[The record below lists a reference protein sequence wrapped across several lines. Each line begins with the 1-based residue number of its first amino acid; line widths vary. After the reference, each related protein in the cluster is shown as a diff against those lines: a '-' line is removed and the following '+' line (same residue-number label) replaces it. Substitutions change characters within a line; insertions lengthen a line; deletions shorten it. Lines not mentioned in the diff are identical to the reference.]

1 MGTYPRMT
9 GTTIRLGSSSTVTP
23 KLTKKRSAKKSVN
36 KPKGSTV
43 IKQMIRK
50 IVNWSMRDHDSEMHT
65 IEEIRSSTL
74 SANGIKLELHRA
86 SGGLVVEIR
95 RIDRKTDETHY
106 ELHIIS
112 DSENIGEKLSH
123 IITLEA
129 LRR

>member
-9 GTTIRLGSSSTVTP
+9 GTAIRLGSSTASP
-23 KLTKKRSAKKSVN
+23 KLTKKLSAKKSVN

-50 IVNWSMRDHDSEMHT
+50 IVNWSMRDHDNEVHV
-65 IEEIRSSTL
+65 IEASSTL
-74 SANGIKLELHRA
+74 SANGIRLEIHRA

-95 RIDRKTDETHY
+95 RTDRKTDETHY